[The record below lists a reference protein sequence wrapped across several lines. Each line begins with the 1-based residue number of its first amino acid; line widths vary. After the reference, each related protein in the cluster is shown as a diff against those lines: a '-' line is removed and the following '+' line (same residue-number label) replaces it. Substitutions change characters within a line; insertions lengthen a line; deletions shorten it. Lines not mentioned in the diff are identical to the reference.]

1 MTTWDLFYD
10 WQQRDDVIRSIEQTN
25 RAFRA
30 TCEELKGVMERV
42 VQATKDFLWEYTIQ
56 TVREYEGNW
65 LL

>member
-10 WQQRDDVIRSIEQTN
+10 WQQRDDIIRSIEQTN
-25 RAFRA
+25 KAFHK
-30 TCEELKGVMERV
+30 TCEELKEVIKGTI
-42 VQATKDFLWEYTIQ
+42 QACENILWEYTIQ